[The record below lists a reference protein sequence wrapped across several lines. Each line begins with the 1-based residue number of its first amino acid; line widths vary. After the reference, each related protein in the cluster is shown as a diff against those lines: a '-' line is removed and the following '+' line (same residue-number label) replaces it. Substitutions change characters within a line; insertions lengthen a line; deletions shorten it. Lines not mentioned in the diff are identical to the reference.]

1 MNIAFVDLKAQQAR
15 IVESLDA
22 RLKKVLAGGQY
33 ILGPEVAELEGVLAA
48 FAGARHCVAVSN
60 GTDALRI
67 VLMAWGVGPGDA
79 VFLPAFTYT
88 ATAEV
93 VLLSGAEPI
102 YVDVDE
108 ADYNL
113 DLADLQRRVAA
124 VRQAGRFR
132 PRAIIAVDLFG
143 QPADYAALNRYAQAE
158 GLLVLADGAQSY
170 GAARGG
176 ARVGTLASVTATSF
190 FPSKPLG
197 CYGDGGA
204 ILTDDEALA
213 SAYRSI
219 RAHGQGRDKYEIVRL
234 GMNARLDSLQA
245 AVLLAKM
252 EIFPD
257 EIERRNRVAERYSE
271 RLANHVV
278 TPGLAPGVVSVWA
291 QYTIRVNDRDGVQQR
306 LKANG
311 VPTQVYYPKPMH
323 LQEAYRRADCVEGAL
338 PVSERLA
345 KHVLALPMHPYLQE
359 AEIDYIAD
367 AVVAAVRG

>member
-1 MNIAFVDLKAQQAR
+1 MNIAFVDLKAQQKR
-15 IVESLDA
+15 IASSLDA

-33 ILGPEVAELEGVLAA
+33 ILGPEVGELEGVLAG
-48 FAGARHCVAVSN
+48 FAGAKHCVAVSN

-67 VLMAWGVGPGDA
+67 ALMAWGVGPGDA

-93 VLLSGAEPI
+93 VLLSGAEPV

-113 DLADLQRRVAA
+113 DLGDLARRLA
-124 VRQAGRFR
+124 VVRKAGKLR
-132 PRAIIAVDLFG
+132 PRVVLAVDLFG
-143 QPADYAALNRYAQAE
+143 QPADYVALNRFAEAE

-170 GAARGG
+170 GASREGR
-176 ARVGTLASVTATSF
+176 RVGTLAAVTATSF

-204 ILTDDEALA
+204 LLTGDDELA
-213 SAYRSI
+213 AAYRSI
-219 RAHGQGRDKYEIVRL
+219 RAHGQGKDKYEIVRL

-257 EIERRNRVAERYSE
+257 EIGRRNRVARLYGE

-278 TPGLAPGVVSVWA
+278 TPMVAASAESVWA
-291 QYTIRVNDRDGVQQR
+291 QYTIRVDDRDGVQRR
-306 LKANG
+306 LKEKG
-311 VPTQVYYPKPMH
+311 VPTQIYYPKPMH
-323 LQEAYRRADCVEGAL
+323 LQEAYRQADCGEGAL

-345 KHVLALPMHPYLQE
+345 KHVLALPMHPYLQD
-359 AEIDYIAD
+359 AEIDHVAEAVIA
-367 AVVAAVRG
+367 AIRN

>member
-1 MNIAFVDLKAQQAR
+1 VNIAFVDLKAQQAR
-15 IVESLDA
+15 IATSLDA

-33 ILGPEVAELEGVLAA
+33 ILGPEVAELEGVLAD
-48 FAGARHCVAVSN
+48 FAGARHCIAVSN

-67 VLMAWGVGPGDA
+67 ALMAWGVGPGDA

-93 VLLSGAEPI
+93 VLLAGAEPV

-113 DLADLQRRVAA
+113 DLADLKRRVAA

-132 PRAIIAVDLFG
+132 PRVVVAVDLFG
-143 QPADYAALNRYAQAE
+143 QPADYAALNAYALAE

-170 GAARGG
+170 GAERDGT
-176 ARVGTLASVTATSF
+176 RVGSLAAVTATSF

-204 ILTDDEALA
+204 ILTDDDGLA
-213 SAYRSI
+213 GAYRSI

-252 EIFPD
+252 EVFPD
-257 EIERRNRVAERYSE
+257 EIERRNQVAERYSR

-278 TPGLAPGVVSVWA
+278 TPNVAPGTLSVWA
-291 QYTIRVNDRDGVQQR
+291 QYTIRVNDRDGVQHR
-306 LKANG
+306 LKAKG
-311 VPTQVYYPKPMH
+311 VPTQIYYPKPMH
-323 LQEAYRRADCVEGAL
+323 LQEAYRRADCEEGTL

-367 AVVAAVRG
+367 AVIDAVRV